1 MSTGALADKVVIVT
15 GAAAGLG
22 RAYALDCAAEG
33 AAVVVNDIDP
43 EGAEKVAAE
52 ITATGARALPS
63 RHSVTDWEASGR
75 IVELCLKNFGRVDGL
90 VNNAGVLSLRLPWE
104 EDGVSIRRTVEVNL
118 IGSLF
123 VGTHVM
129 RAMVDQRSGSIV
141 NITSSAQLGLAT
153 MGVYGST
160 KGGLASLTYSWAVDL
175 AAYSVR
181 VNAYSPVARTA
192 MSDLS
197 PVVPPELP
205 TPEDNAA
212 AVTYLLSDRAEGIT
226 GQVIQRRGDRLL
238 LVSHPSFTEHAAIA
252 EQWTFDTIASS
263 FDPVLRENLQPVG
276 FAITKA

>member
-1 MSTGALADKVVIVT
+1 MSVGALADKVVIVT

-33 AAVVVNDIDP
+33 AAVVVNDIDS
-43 EGAEKVAAE
+43 EGVEKVAAE

-75 IVELCLKNFGRVDGL
+75 IVELCLKTFGRVDGL

-104 EDGVSIRRTVEVNL
+104 EDNVSIRRTVEVNL

-129 RAMVDQRSGSIV
+129 RAMVDQRFGSIV

-160 KGGLASLTYSWAVDL
+160 KGGLASLTYDL
-175 AAYSVR
+175 A
-181 VNAYSPVARTA
+181 
-192 MSDLS
+192 M
-197 PVVPPELP
+197 
-205 TPEDNAA
+205 
-212 AVTYLLSDRAEGIT
+212 T
-226 GQVIQRRGDRLL
+226 GVWR
-238 LVSHPSFTEHAAIA
+238 
-252 EQWTFDTIASS
+252 ASS
-263 FDPVLRENLQPVG
+263 CPATGTDRQ
-276 FAITKA
+276 